1 MSKDMKLIMESF
13 RGFLNEITDE
23 GYVVAT
29 ALQAAEARTDL
40 TPQRFAQDLLKMD
53 AAAARTQLLGYL
65 DNKVDRFY
73 LTNLPEEE
81 LKAELNY
88 IATGSREPNAV
99 PKAAPKPAPKPT
111 SDIPPD
117 QPPPTAK

>member
-13 RGFLNEITDE
+13 RSFVNEVTEE

-40 TPQRFAQDLLKMD
+40 APQRFAQDLLKMD
-53 AAAARTQLLGYL
+53 LAAARTQLLGYL

-73 LTNLPEEE
+73 LTNLPDKE
-81 LKAELNY
+81 LKAELNH
-88 IATGSREPNAV
+88 IATGPRAAKP
-99 PKAAPKPAPKPT
+99 APKPAPKPVPKPT
-111 SDIPPD
+111 PNIPPD
-117 QPPPTAK
+117 IPLDKPA